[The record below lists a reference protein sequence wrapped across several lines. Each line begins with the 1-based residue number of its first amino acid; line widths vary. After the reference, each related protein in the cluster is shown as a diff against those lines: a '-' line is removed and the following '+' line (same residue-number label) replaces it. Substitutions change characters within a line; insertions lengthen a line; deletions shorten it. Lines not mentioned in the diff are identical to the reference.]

1 MIRLEIEGQY
11 VEMSQELEYSLNKAY
26 EDLTNPTTII
36 NEWSKTIEVPFTEH
50 NNKIFGQFYNPNRII
65 VSGGSGRLSGLYFD
79 PTKKLAFRLLY
90 NEAVVMEGYLKTISV
105 RQKDG
110 RGTYIYVT
118 LNGMLGK
125 IFQEMK
131 KISFDD
137 TILDDPETQQYY
149 IDGSEYVDE
158 YITKDLV
165 YDSFNTTG
173 QSTMSLEDSS
183 VHDIIGFAPNNA
195 MSEDFDY
202 KSYEFDNASGKGI
215 KTFVETLNE
224 TPAYTDTNI
233 SADSLIPD
241 GLLPREI
248 GEYRS
253 YNQLPY
259 IYFNKLFQIF
269 QKKSEELTGYD
280 FELDSDWFNVNNPYW
295 KDLVM
300 MLNRLEVKD
309 GNSTNGQNTYA
320 EYLNF
325 NIWGSSSHYTTPIY
339 SDLFIREEGTTEE
352 IPLVIDYSPNKAKFD
367 LTKGTVNFSINNF
380 DFRLR
385 SAAVYYGGERKTVS
399 IPGYNALKM
408 RISSYDSE
416 NRNVDSKF
424 WIICNENYTQLYA
437 NLGAVGI
444 IGVGN
449 AQQSGANY
457 DVINFTIPKFD
468 VLLAGKESAY
478 ITFSAEWVNDTKPIV
493 PIDGTTV
500 YPTSITID
508 GESLSM
514 NTNIELNYGIKRSYS
529 KITLN
534 DLWNNEHN
542 PFDTILTYCKVF
554 GILIQTD
561 DKRKKLKFLKRENF
575 FSDYSILNWDDKLDT
590 RNDFTISPIVFEDKY
605 LVFNYSDYETKNNE
619 RYKQDYGV
627 NYGEKRINTNYN
639 FNTEEKDLFE
649 TPISPSVTC
658 TDNILSWS
666 NIYSGKIQYSFGS
679 EIMIDNKNKE
689 RKEVNNFGAWFFR
702 NGCASFDTTQSLNL
716 RDVYIT
722 DDTTLQMVNSTFTYT
737 QIDDAVYRKKTTK
750 YPILDIVKGNK
761 LCVFN
766 KPMKNYTYLNNYG
779 NATDIYTQRWENY
792 LKEQYDL
799 QRKKLTAY
807 FKLGILDYV
816 NFKFNQFVQLGNQ
829 IYLVLKIYDFKP
841 NSTNS
846 TKVDLLNIG
855 SISNYTS

>member
-173 QSTMSLEDSS
+173 QSTMSLEDST

-202 KSYEFDNASGKGI
+202 KSYEFDNVSGKGI

-233 SADSLIPD
+233 SADSLIPN

-309 GNSTNGQNTYA
+309 GDAVDNGYYVSNAPAYQTAGNTGDFSTRTVRLKPVQEGSDYETDIVENWASDPIWYKTSDNYSIRCSIDTVFSVRCYSTELELKDGEWLRFTLNCVGENGASIGKSNVVYA
-320 EYLNF
+320 
-325 NIWGSSSHYTTPIY
+325 IK
-339 SDLFIREEGTTEE
+339 EGGTAPDDADQVVTVGKSNEWIIPLKLTTEPIHKYRYGNKFRVE
-352 IPLVIDYSPNKAKFD
+352 LKQSFSHPLPY
-367 LTKGTVNFSINNF
+367 
-380 DFRLR
+380 
-385 SAAVYYGGERKTVS
+385 
-399 IPGYNALKM
+399 
-408 RISSYDSE
+408 
-416 NRNVDSKF
+416 
-424 WIICNENYTQLYA
+424 
-437 NLGAVGI
+437 
-444 IGVGN
+444 
-449 AQQSGANY
+449 
-457 DVINFTIPKFD
+457 VINTITYYHLGLYEDYYSEGVFRTHID
-468 VLLAGKESAY
+468 
-478 ITFSAEWVNDTKPIV
+478 FNDNV
-493 PIDGTTV
+493 
-500 YPTSITID
+500 
-508 GESLSM
+508 
-514 NTNIELNYGIKRSYS
+514 KRSFNHF
-529 KITLN
+529 TLN
-534 DLWNNEHN
+534 DLWDNEHN
-542 PFDTILTYCKVF
+542 LFDSILTYCKVF

-575 FSDYSILNWDDKLDT
+575 FSDYSILNWDDKLDM

-666 NIYSGKIQYSFGS
+666 NIYSGKIQYSFGA

-702 NGCASFDTTQSLNL
+702 KGCASFDTTQSLNL

-722 DDTTLQMVNSTFTYT
+722 DDTTLQMVNNTFTYT
-737 QIDDAVYRKKTTK
+737 QIDDALYRKKTTK
-750 YPILDIVKGNK
+750 YPVLDIVKGNK

-779 NATDIYTQRWENY
+779 NTTDIYTQRWENY